1 MALQVIRDVEAI
13 QLALSRSSD
22 TRQML
27 QLLRKSSPWSA
38 AQLTNFN
45 VLIRKFKVNEI
56 PVSVR
61 ASVGIRVEELEGAE
75 YGGLQYYR
83 ASRVLAHFSRALST
97 FSPQFLLHEL
107 DVKDVRAPLGTL
119 IGQLVRYYFRQISFQ
134 LYKAVGSADL
144 IGDPVG
150 LLESMGESVIS
161 VTRLAR
167 AQVTG
172 KEPWSTRGVHILV
185 EVRAV

>member
-1 MALQVIRDVEAI
+1 
-13 QLALSRSSD
+13 
-22 TRQML
+22 ML

-38 AQLTNFN
+38 AQLTNLN
-45 VLIRKFKVNEI
+45 VLVRKFKVNEI

-61 ASVGIRVEELEGAE
+61 ASVGIRAEELEGAQ

-83 ASRVLAHFSRALST
+83 AARMLAHFSRTLST
-97 FSPQFLLHEL
+97 FSPEFLLHEL

-119 IGQLVRYYFRQISFQ
+119 ITQVIRYYFRQISFQ

-167 AQVTG
+167 AQVMG
-172 KEPWSTRGVHILV
+172 REPWSTRGVHILF
-185 EVRAV
+185 EVQAV